1 MRSAACAYLHTI
13 IARIEFALTAMLS
26 ADIVLQAFAVDDIV
40 IHRVK
45 LRHEIFGHNT
55 IAILWVQRDMML
67 SVKWRRFIVLF
78 KSN

>member
-1 MRSAACAYLHTI
+1 MHTI

-45 LRHEIFGHNT
+45 
-55 IAILWVQRDMML
+55 
-67 SVKWRRFIVLF
+67 
-78 KSN
+78 